1 MIAAMEAAIEEA
13 IEQSGAP
20 LDDMQAQVALMR
32 QRFDVMPD
40 AVTEAHI
47 LDQADML
54 WAFLAQSFT
63 NIRRFFKALSNDTPD
78 GVILFDGTWN
88 FDGSKHFL

>member
-20 LDDMQAQVALMR
+20 LDDIREHVDLMR
-32 QRFDVMPD
+32 RRFDVDAD

-63 NIRRFFKALSNDTPD
+63 NIRRFFKALSRDVPE
-78 GVILFDGTWN
+78 GMLLIDGTWTLD
-88 FDGSKHFL
+88 DGHTLL

>member
-20 LDDMQAQVALMR
+20 LDDMQAQVDLMR
-32 QRFDVMPD
+32 LRFDVMPD

-63 NIRRFFKALSNDTPD
+63 NIRRFFKALSREVPD
-78 GVILFDGTWN
+78 GMVLIDATWSLDDGHT
-88 FDGSKHFL
+88 LL